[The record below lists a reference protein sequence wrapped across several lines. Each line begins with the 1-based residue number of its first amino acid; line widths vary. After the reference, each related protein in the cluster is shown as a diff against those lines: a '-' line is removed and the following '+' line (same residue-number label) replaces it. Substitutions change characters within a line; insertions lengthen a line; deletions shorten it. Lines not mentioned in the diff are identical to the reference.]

1 MLYRK
6 YWVSLTRVSC
16 LGPVR
21 IMNLIKKFGSARSAW
36 EASREELS
44 RVKGITEKLSFQIDR
59 ERNNIDLEDAWQEI
73 QRRGIKVI
81 TYEDKEYPKILKN
94 IYAPP
99 ALLYVRGKL
108 GSPDQI
114 GIGVVGTRKFTSYGK
129 RTALNIS
136 RYLARS
142 GFTVISGLAR
152 GIDTFAHSGALEAGG
167 RTVAVLGSGLDIIY
181 PRDNE
186 GLAEEIIKNGALV
199 SEFPLGTLP
208 LPGNFPRRNRI
219 ISGLSTGVVVVEA
232 AERSGA
238 LITADCALEQGKEV
252 FVVPG
257 NIDSPYSKGCN
268 KLIKEGAVLVEEPA
282 HILQELGYDFSND
295 LGKGKT
301 FTDLTVEEKE
311 LMKII
316 TNQPLH
322 IDDILASSSLSPQK
336 LNTLLTIMELKGAV
350 KQLVGKYFIKV

>member
-1 MLYRK
+1 
-6 YWVSLTRVSC
+6 
-16 LGPVR
+16 
-21 IMNLIKKFGSARSAW
+21 
-36 EASREELS
+36 
-44 RVKGITEKLSFQIDR
+44 
-59 ERNNIDLEDAWQEI
+59 
-73 QRRGIKVI
+73 
-81 TYEDKEYPKILKN
+81 
-94 IYAPP
+94 
-99 ALLYVRGKL
+99 
-108 GSPDQI
+108 
-114 GIGVVGTRKFTSYGK
+114 FTSYGK